1 MKTAFTFIAAV
12 LLAAAPAWSEP
23 NRQFTQSIANRLAP
37 YGIDVAPGEL
47 TTAQAAALH
56 TMLVTAEEYHDIR
69 RRARQILSDP
79 QFRD

>member
-1 MKTAFTFIAAV
+1 MRMAFTLFAAALV
-12 LLAAAPAWSEP
+12 AAAPVWSEP
-23 NRQFTQSIANRLAP
+23 NRQLTQSIANRLAR
-37 YGIDVAPGEL
+37 YGIDVAPGGL